1 MIKVLSI
8 SRIGRILV
16 TLLLLALTSITV
28 AQAADYPAKCRV
40 TAAKLNVRR
49 GPGTGYSTINTLRRG
64 EMVQVEYVT
73 TNGSARW
80 GCVNYPYGLQGYV
93 SMRYVSYVAPVQPV
107 SEPSAS
113 ASSANHSGS
122 SWFNGLSNSVG
133 SFFSRVWSVVRIIL
147 IILIVLVVI
156 AFWENILGILVF
168 MGIFMGIG
176 ALIFH
181 LLFGN
186 GEVGAFVGLGFAVFI
201 GLRKVIDNI
210 GSEYSDFFW
219 LAYLLISAPLFWS
232 NRLQHILTEPWRY
245 MFKTSWLSESSK
257 TPVREIL
264 GIVQILLNIVITP
277 LRLINAIG
285 YNIFV
290 YGITELYDLSYEVL
304 QPSSRD
310 EGAGNVWK
318 WIYMFPYR
326 LVKYPIWHGGLVL
339 IEGVAWTVIDI
350 FIPAITMY
358 HGTDLTAGQMI
369 ASSGQRNNHLKRNAK
384 WTQGTFT
391 ASKSSWGGIGVYFAS
406 RRRVASSYAHD
417 PYRLSD
423 MDPVMIVC
431 RVSLG
436 SIINYALAPYNV
448 YYNAGEKK
456 NPAVLNKYGEKGGY
470 TTGEWWNYK
479 AGYWEY
485 CMFDWQNRYNQPWR
499 IRPVYIFNFRTC
511 RAQHIKGG
519 MRHWLF
525 DETVFNS
532 FTDYVFEE

>member
-16 TLLLLALTSITV
+16 TLLFLALASISV

-93 SMRYVSYVAPVQPV
+93 SMRYVSYVTPVQPV

-113 ASSANHSGS
+113 ASPANSDGS
-122 SWFNGLSNSVG
+122 SWFSGLSDSVG
-133 SFFSRVWSVVRIIL
+133 DFFSGIWSVVRIIL
-147 IILIVLVVI
+147 IILLVLVVI
-156 AFWENILGILVF
+156 AFWENILGFLIF

-181 LLFGN
+181 LLFDS
-186 GEVGAFVGLGFAVFI
+186 GELGAFVGLAFAVFI
-201 GLRKVIDNI
+201 GLRKVIDSI
-210 GSEYSDFFW
+210 GAEYSDFFW

-310 EGAGNVWK
+310 EGAGNAWK

-326 LVKYPIWHGGLVL
+326 LVKYPIWHGGLFAFGISL
-339 IEGVAWTVIDI
+339 
-350 FIPAITMY
+350 
-358 HGTDLTAGQMI
+358 L
-369 ASSGQRNNHLKRNAK
+369 
-384 WTQGTFT
+384 
-391 ASKSSWGGIGVYFAS
+391 SKSLLIKRA
-406 RRRVASSYAHD
+406 RSSKID
-417 PYRLSD
+417 S
-423 MDPVMIVC
+423 
-431 RVSLG
+431 
-436 SIINYALAPYNV
+436 
-448 YYNAGEKK
+448 
-456 NPAVLNKYGEKGGY
+456 
-470 TTGEWWNYK
+470 
-479 AGYWEY
+479 
-485 CMFDWQNRYNQPWR
+485 
-499 IRPVYIFNFRTC
+499 
-511 RAQHIKGG
+511 
-519 MRHWLF
+519 
-525 DETVFNS
+525 
-532 FTDYVFEE
+532 